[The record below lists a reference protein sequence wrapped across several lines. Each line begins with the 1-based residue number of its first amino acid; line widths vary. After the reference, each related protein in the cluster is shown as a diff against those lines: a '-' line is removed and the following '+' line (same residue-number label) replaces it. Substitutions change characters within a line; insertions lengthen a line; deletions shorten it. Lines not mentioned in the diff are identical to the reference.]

1 MRHLG
6 RTAAERQPGPI
17 CGGADTQRANGRDR
31 EAAWAGG
38 GAAPGPGGGHPYA
51 LQAAGRWRD
60 AAAAWAA
67 AGVRYEQAAA
77 LADSGRP
84 ADLLTALGI
93 LDDLGAGPLATRVRG
108 RLKALGVTHVP
119 RGPLGGTRANPAGLT
134 ARQLDVLRLLAKGY
148 SNAQIAQ
155 QLVVSVRT
163 VDSHVAALLGKLG
176 ARDRHDA
183 AARAADLG
191 VLSGSGD

>member
-1 MRHLG
+1 MAAG
-6 RTAAERQPGPI
+6 RRPGGSRAGSRAASGAD
-17 CGGADTQRANGRDR
+17 GGAV
-31 EAAWAGG
+31 
-38 GAAPGPGGGHPYA
+38 PGPGGGHPYA

-77 LADSGRP
+77 LADSDRP

-191 VLSGSGD
+191 ALSGSGD